1 MKQQINGY
9 ALALFTLAKEDK
21 KIKKSKNDANLII
34 DLLSKN
40 SKYINLLTTKRIN
53 YNKKYEMI
61 DIAFKGI
68 LNHIKNFIK
77 ILSKEGKASIIL
89 PILKKLIKHIDEM
102 EGIKNGI
109 IYSKIPLTKVQINK
123 IEKNTIEKL
132 KIKVKL
138 VNKID
143 SKIIAGVKVVI
154 DDEIIEDTIKSRLK
168 KIKQK
173 LLREEN

>member
-9 ALALFTLAKEDK
+9 ALALFTLAKEEK
-21 KIKKSKNDANLII
+21 KIKKNKNDANLII

-40 SKYINLLTTKRIN
+40 LKYINLLTTKRIN

-61 DIAFKGI
+61 DVAFKGI
-68 LNHIKNFIK
+68 LNHMKNFIK
-77 ILSKEGKASIIL
+77 ILAKECKAQIII
-89 PILKKLIKHIDEM
+89 PTLKKLIKYINEI
-102 EGIKNGI
+102 EGVKNGV
-109 IYSKIPLTKVQINK
+109 IYSKNPLTKMQINK
-123 IEKNTIEKL
+123 IEKNIIEKL

-138 VNKID
+138 LNKID

-154 DDEIIEDTIKSRLK
+154 DDEIIEDTIKSRLAS
-168 KIKQK
+168 IKEK